1 MNLRIKKYS
10 RNLFDISIIDEVIK
24 INDLENISLDI
35 GSGEGEFISKL
46 AKENPK
52 DFFIGIEIKYGRI
65 LKSLKRVDNFGL
77 KNIKFIYGDI
87 SNLLGTVLISKN
99 IKKIF
104 INNPDPWPKDKHI
117 KKRIIKSDLLD
128 KLYKLMK
135 RKGQI
140 IIKTDSQDYLNF
152 IKKEISNSKFKV
164 WQKYKDHKLPLSKF
178 QENYNKINK
187 KIYAIVI
194 NKN

>member
-1 MNLRIKKYS
+1 
-10 RNLFDISIIDEVIK
+10 
-24 INDLENISLDI
+24 
-35 GSGEGEFISKL
+35 
-46 AKENPK
+46 
-52 DFFIGIEIKYGRI
+52 
-65 LKSLKRVDNFGL
+65 
-77 KNIKFIYGDI
+77 
-87 SNLLGTVLISKN
+87 
-99 IKKIF
+99 
-104 INNPDPWPKDKHI
+104 
-117 KKRIIKSDLLD
+117 
-128 KLYKLMK
+128 MK

-164 WQKYKDHKLPLSKF
+164 WKKNKDHKLPLSKF

>member
-24 INDLENISLDI
+24 INDLKNISLDI

-65 LKSLKRVDNFGL
+65 LKSLKRVNNFGL
-77 KNIKFIYGDI
+77 KNIKFIHGDI
-87 SNLLGTVLISKN
+87 NNLLGTVLISKN

-117 KKRIIKSDLLD
+117 KKRILKSDLLD
-128 KLYKLMK
+128 KLYKLLQ
-135 RKGQI
+135 RKGQVL
-140 IIKTDSQDYLNF
+140 IKTDSQDYLNF
-152 IKKEISNSKFKV
+152 IKKEINNSKFKV
-164 WQKYKDHKLPLSKF
+164 WKKNKDCKLPLSKF

>member
-24 INDLENISLDI
+24 INDLKNISLDI

-65 LKSLKRVDNFGL
+65 LKSLKRVNNFGL

-87 SNLLGTVLISKN
+87 SNLLGTILISKN

-117 KKRIIKSDLLD
+117 KKRILKSDLLD
-128 KLYKLMK
+128 KLYKLLQ
-135 RKGQI
+135 RKGQVL
-140 IIKTDSQDYLNF
+140 IKTDSQDYLNF
-152 IKKEISNSKFKV
+152 IKKEINNSKFKV
-164 WQKYKDHKLPLSKF
+164 WRKNEDCKLPLSKF
-178 QENYNKINK
+178 QENYDKINK